1 MSSTRNNQ
9 ERLDA
14 QNVEASN
21 QQLPPENENNE
32 TNAPQGLNF
41 SVPTEF
47 VDLPSNGVGYPEG
60 HPLYEKDTIEIRFMT
75 AKDEDILSSRT
86 LLKKGLAVERF
97 LDNILVDKNLK
108 AADIL
113 VGDRNAILIAARI
126 SGYGSDYQTQVGCPS
141 CGEKTHFTFDLNNR
155 IVDESRINEKLN
167 LSKTEDGDFTTIM
180 PLSKFKLN
188 FKLLNGA
195 DEAYLSQL
203 TMKKSKSKDAE
214 AMFSDQYKRMIVSI
228 EGHTEKNVINHYVN
242 NMPTLDSRH
251 LRACYKEA
259 TPSVTVTENFLCSS
273 CNHEEDMEVPF
284 TADFFWPDR

>member
-1 MSSTRNNQ
+1 MSKRNNL
-9 ERLDA
+9 EGG
-14 QNVEASN
+14 
-21 QQLPPENENNE
+21 P
-32 TNAPQGLNF
+32 APQAETPPVESAVSPLQF
-41 SVPTEF
+41 VAPTEF

>member
-1 MSSTRNNQ
+1 MSKRNNL
-9 ERLDA
+9 EGG
-14 QNVEASN
+14 
-21 QQLPPENENNE
+21 P
-32 TNAPQGLNF
+32 APQAEAPPVESAVSPLQF
-41 SVPTEF
+41 VAPTEF

-155 IVDESRINEKLN
+155 IVDESRVNENLN
-167 LSKTEDGDFTTIM
+167 LSKTEDGNFTTIM

-203 TMKKSKSKDAE
+203 TMKKSKTKDAE

-259 TPSVTVTENFLCSS
+259 TPSVTVTENFVCSS